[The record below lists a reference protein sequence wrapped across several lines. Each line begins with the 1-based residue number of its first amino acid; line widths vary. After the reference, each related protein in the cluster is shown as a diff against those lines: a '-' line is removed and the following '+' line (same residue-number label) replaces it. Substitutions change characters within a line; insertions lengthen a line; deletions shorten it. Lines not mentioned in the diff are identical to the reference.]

1 LSHTF
6 WKLNYA
12 AGGIGALFVFLRGDW
27 TTFFRSLGV
36 FLLLI
41 LRRATPQYYIP
52 RLVQQLQASFYLT
65 DRRPFPPHKDDDP
78 DVVFSGFRSMV
89 SLFVVGS
96 VVGWNL
102 VRPIPLF
109 PSWLGGLFVAC
120 VVLYAS
126 TFTDATGDLLRF
138 VGYTVATTWQ
148 SLMHTA
154 NDVDLRDQTMAILGH
169 TLFFLNGMD
178 AQFQLRRKLQ
188 YVLGEVIAKATM
200 LVYSTRLGG
209 NGADNGNA
217 NGNASGYHRRRGR
230 MGEAEEEDDVYDPR
244 RGNAGDRYDGGG
256 MGPPPPG
263 PTGGDPFDY
272 RRPDAGGSSRG
283 ANSHSHSHS
292 HSNSNSNAG
301 RGRGR

>member
-1 LSHTF
+1 MSHTF

-12 AGGIGALFVFLRGDW
+12 AGAVGALFVFLRGDW

-41 LRRATPQYYIP
+41 LRRATPQYFIP
-52 RLVQQLQASFYLT
+52 RFVQQLQASFYLT
-65 DRRPFPPHKDDDP
+65 DRRPFPPPKDDDP
-78 DVVFSGFRSMV
+78 DVVFSGFQSMV
-89 SLFVVGS
+89 SLFVAGS

-102 VRPIPLF
+102 VKPIPLF

-154 NDVDLRDQTMAILGH
+154 NDVDLRDQTMNILGH

-178 AQFQLRRKLQ
+178 QQFQLRRKLQ

-200 LVYSTRLGG
+200 LVYATRLGG
-209 NGADNGNA
+209 SNGNGNGNA
-217 NGNASGYHRRRGR
+217 AGYHRRRGR
-230 MGEAEEEDDVYDPR
+230 MSEQEDDGYDPR
-244 RGNAGDRYDGGG
+244 RGPFDDRYDGGG
-256 MGPPPPG
+256 GGGMGPSPPPPPQG
-263 PTGGDPFDY
+263 PNGGDYYDDF
-272 RRPDAGGSSRG
+272 RRPAAGPSRG
-283 ANSHSHSHS
+283 AY
-292 HSNSNSNAG
+292 SNSNSNSNSNG
-301 RGRGR
+301 SSRGRGR